1 MKPTPQEKTLL
12 AKAARKPLA
21 GLQADQAGAPPRLQ
35 ELLRYL
41 EEHLFETSLNVAT
54 WFRACGVPTSTGN
67 PLVKQHLE
75 VEPLAYLTALRM
87 AAAEEMI
94 LSTDLE
100 FWRISH
106 LVGYEREQTFAAAF
120 RRWSQLT
127 PDEYRKKFR
136 KEAVRT
142 PRRHKEELPRIRSW
156 RKVLLGGG
164 SPEEQD
170 RLAETLLRDYPSL
183 RQCGGPGSDRRY
195 SEEVKA
201 RKVWR
206 KLSAL
211 DLSEQLHRVR
221 LQAFES
227 TALFDLLR
235 KKSLEEG
242 RLDRKRGVQL
252 AELALASLD
261 ACAAALGED
270 RPNRQAQGWGCLA
283 NAQRL
288 AEDSSRAERSF
299 ARAELDLAE
308 AGVHRDPLVE
318 AELHWQ
324 KALMRWYQRRH
335 DEAMGLVERAIPVF
349 RKFFDRRQLAQALI
363 LRGCIHVYTEA
374 PKVAIRDILE
384 GLELTEKTADP
395 YLFLSGQSGL
405 ALAYRLLRNYEKGE
419 EALEAAV
426 ALSQAV
432 KSPVARHQILWAS
445 GLLKQERGD
454 VPAAESYF
462 RNAQMGLSEAGEMG
476 YTAVVSMDLAILL
489 LEQGSAEAVRVAAEA
504 LPALEVLDLHG
515 EALAAVQLLADA
527 IAVDEVAVEVLQKTR
542 DLVAD
547 SLGPV
552 PHRVRS

>member
-1 MKPTPQEKTLL
+1 MKPTPQEKALL
-12 AKAARKPLA
+12 EKAARKPLA
-21 GLQADQAGAPPRLQ
+21 SLQADQAGAPPRLK

-41 EEHLFETSLNVAT
+41 ENHLFDTSLNVAT

-67 PLVKQHLE
+67 PLVKRHLGI
-75 VEPLAYLTALRM
+75 EPLAYLTALRM
-87 AAAEEMI
+87 AAAEDMI

-120 RRWSQLT
+120 RRWSRLT

-136 KEAVRT
+136 QEAVRT

-170 RLAETLLRDYPSL
+170 RLAENLLRDYPHL
-183 RQCGGPGSDRRY
+183 RQRGGPDSDLRY

-201 RKVWR
+201 RKVWG

-211 DLSEQLHRVR
+211 EPSEQLHRVR

-252 AELALASLD
+252 AELALTSLD
-261 ACAAALGED
+261 ACVEALGED
-270 RPNRQAQGWGCLA
+270 LPNRQAQGWVCVA
-283 NAQRL
+283 HAYRF
-288 AEDSSRAERSF
+288 AEDYVRAERSF
-299 ARAELDLAE
+299 ARAEMDLVE
-308 AGVHRDPLVE
+308 AGAHRDPLVE
-318 AELHWQ
+318 AELNRQ
-324 KALMRWYQRRH
+324 KAAMRWHQHRYH
-335 DEAMGLVERAIPVF
+335 EAMELVERAIPVF
-349 RKFFDRRQLAQALI
+349 RKIFDREQLAQALI
-363 LRGCIHVYTEA
+363 LRGCIHVYADAPEA
-374 PKVAIRDILE
+374 SIRDILE
-384 GLELTEKTADP
+384 GLEFTAETANP

-405 ALAYRLLRNYEKGE
+405 ALAYRLLRNYEKAE
-419 EALEAAV
+419 EALEAAM
-426 ALSQAV
+426 ALTQVV
-432 KSPVARHQILWAS
+432 KSPVAHHQILWAR
-445 GLLKQERGD
+445 GLLRQERGD

-462 RNAQMGLSEAGEMG
+462 RDARRGLCEEGEMG

-489 LEQGSAEAVRVAAEA
+489 HNQGRAEAVRVAAEA

-527 IAVDEVAVEVLQKTR
+527 VAVNKVAVEVLQKAR